1 MDWSVFAAPRP
12 RELVILR
19 QETFIV
25 VVVEA
30 EEEEEEEE
38 EEVVGFRRLIDATS
52 EWLEAPVR
60 TPMYHRL
67 DFPIFNPFNQS

>member
-30 EEEEEEEE
+30 EEEEEEE